1 MRMHRKSSGADETLW
16 LHCARVEGNF
26 DIIEDTQA
34 ATKWLQQLGMARSD
48 RKMGR
53 EPELEWTPDAISRD
67 RSKTER
73 LGSIS
78 RLARLWTALWPIF
91 RTDVHFS
98 VHCIIRPRT
107 AG

>member
-53 EPELEWTPDAISRD
+53 EPGLNGPLVPSAEIAAKLRGWGPFLAW
-67 RSKTER
+67 
-73 LGSIS
+73 LGSGQLS
-78 RLARLWTALWPIF
+78 GL
-91 RTDVHFS
+91 FS
-98 VHCIIRPRT
+98 GQTFTFQYIV
-107 AG
+107 

>member
-48 RKMGR
+48 RKVGR
-53 EPELEWTPDAISRD
+53 EPGLEWTPGAISRD

-73 LGSIS
+73 LGSI
-78 RLARLWTALWPIF
+78 LAWLGSGQLSGL
-91 RTDVHFS
+91 FS
-98 VHCIIRPRT
+98 GQTFTFQYIV
-107 AG
+107 